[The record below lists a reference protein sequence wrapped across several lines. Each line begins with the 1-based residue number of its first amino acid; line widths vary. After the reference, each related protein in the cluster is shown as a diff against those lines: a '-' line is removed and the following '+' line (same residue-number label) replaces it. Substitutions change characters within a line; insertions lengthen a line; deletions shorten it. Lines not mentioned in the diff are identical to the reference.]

1 MRRLFAWFLPLLF
14 TSTLLIAQTGTMPQT
29 ARQAL
34 IEMFFGTAPNHLEK
48 HLPDTTRNA
57 FKKMSG
63 PNGVS
68 ALDEMSMFA
77 TMAKAGGGKFETFDT
92 GPVLLHVEDPR
103 ENQTVDIT
111 VESDNLSGDED
122 QIEVALHVTKD
133 EKEQVLPFVPRF
145 TFVMKTEADVWRLS
159 EISVTLRVPLED
171 PSFLKT
177 IEQEHA
183 KQSEQMARMNVQIIT
198 SAEKT
203 YQSTHGSYACSVA
216 ELAKAKTETDVGGK
230 SMSFPLLRGE
240 LSTGKSGEYV
250 FAISGC
256 DGTQYKVVAEPD
268 TPDSGEKAFCSDE
281 SGSMKSSSDGKA
293 TTCLSSGEP
302 VQQTATGLA
311 AVAVGGTA
319 GASGPSGQIQAAR
332 AGASGSP
339 GVTFYSATVPANRV
353 RVSERVS
360 QAMVVRK
367 VQPNYPA
374 DAGAAHVQGRV
385 VLSVLIDKDG
395 NVESVRPVS
404 GHPQLAPAAIDAVK
418 QWKYRPYLLNG
429 SPVEVDTQATINFTL
444 PQ

>member
-14 TSTLLIAQTGTMPQT
+14 TSTLLLAQTGTMPQT

-63 PNGVS
+63 PNGMS
-68 ALDEMSMFA
+68 ALDEMSMFS
-77 TMAKAGGGKFETFDT
+77 TMAKAGGNKFQTFDT
-92 GPVLLHVEDPR
+92 GSVLLHVEDPR
-103 ENQTVDIT
+103 ENQKVDIT

-122 QIEVALHVTKD
+122 QIEVALHITKD

-177 IEQEHA
+177 IEQEHT
-183 KQSEQMARMNVQIIT
+183 KQSEQMARMNMQIIT

-203 YQSTHGSYACSVA
+203 YQSTHGSFACSLA

-240 LSTGKSGEYV
+240 LSSGKSGGYV

-256 DGTQYKVVAEPD
+256 DGNQYKVVGEPD
-268 TPDSGEKAFCSDE
+268 TNDSGQHAYCADE
-281 SGSMKSSSDGKA
+281 GGTVRSSSDGKA

-302 VQQTATGLA
+302 VQQPATGLA
-311 AVAVGGTA
+311 AVDVGGIASASGQGQSAPA
-319 GASGPSGQIQAAR
+319 GANR
-332 AGASGSP
+332 SP

-353 RVSERVS
+353 RVSEGVS
-360 QAMVVRK
+360 QAMVVCK

-374 DAGAAHVQGRV
+374 DAGGAHIQGRV
-385 VLSVLIDKDG
+385 LLSVLIGKDG
-395 NVESVRPVS
+395 SVENVRLVS
-404 GHPQLAPAAIDAVK
+404 GHPLLAPAAIDAVK